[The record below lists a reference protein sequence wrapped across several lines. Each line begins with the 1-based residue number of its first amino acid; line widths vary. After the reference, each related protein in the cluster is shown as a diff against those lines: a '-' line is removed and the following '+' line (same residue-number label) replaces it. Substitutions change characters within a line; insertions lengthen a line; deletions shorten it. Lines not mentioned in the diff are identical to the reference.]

1 MSLFKNKKIISKDEL
16 KQRKKALDEVNTRKI
31 KIKGS
36 RKKQEK
42 LINIEYE
49 RLSKIKENIFYFESS
64 KTEVTIN
71 NEFVRIVRKG
81 IGNKFAL
88 GSSGE
93 KAILISSITS
103 IQLKKPNLSF
113 GYIQFNMAGNINN
126 QGVIG
131 AVQDENSI
139 LFSPDEMDI
148 ALMVQSNVE
157 KLLVEKQTTPAQLSV
172 TEEIRKY
179 KELLTEGIITEV
191 EFEKK
196 KKSLLES

>member
-1 MSLFKNKKIISKDEL
+1 
-16 KQRKKALDEVNTRKI
+16 
-31 KIKGS
+31 
-36 RKKQEK
+36 
-42 LINIEYE
+42 
-49 RLSKIKENIFYFESS
+49 FYFESS